1 MAAPIVALVA
11 LTVIPEILAM
21 HIRMRKVF
29 AGRRRQIISRVVISE
44 RL

>member
-11 LTVIPEILAM
+11 LAVIPEILAM
-21 HIRMRKVF
+21 LIRMRKVF
-29 AGRRRQIISRVVISE
+29 AGRRQQIIFRAVTSE